1 MNALIRRIG
10 ARYWLPPLITLV
22 LVVAA
27 WQIAVSTLHV
37 PQYILPPPSDV
48 YAALE
53 AGFADGS
60 LWPHIGYTLLETA
73 AGYAIGSLLAIF
85 FGALLAESATF
96 ERYVYPLLTGIQAV
110 PKVALAPLILVWCGF
125 GFASKLVLVI
135 LICFFPL
142 FVNVLV
148 GIRRVDPEL
157 VDACRAFH
165 ASRLFIFFHVKLPYA
180 AGDIFAGLQIG
191 VSLALIGAVVGEF
204 VSSQQG
210 LGYLVQSSA
219 ANMSV
224 GTMFA
229 GVLLLA
235 ALGIGGSQ
243 LVRVIHRRVVFWE
256 EAPPA
261 GSNGTNN
268 GNA

>member
-1 MNALIRRIG
+1 MKTFTRRVG
-10 ARYWLPPLITLV
+10 VRFWLPPLITLV
-22 LVVAA
+22 IVVGVWQAAVAA
-27 WQIAVSTLHV
+27 LHV
-37 PQYILPPPSDV
+37 PQYILPLPSDV
-48 YAALE
+48 FVALVD
-53 AGFADGS
+53 GFADGS

-73 AGYAIGSLLAIF
+73 AGYAIGSLFAVL
-85 FGALLAESATF
+85 FGAVLAESVTF

-110 PKVALAPLILVWCGF
+110 PKVALAPLILVWFGF

-142 FVNVLV
+142 FINMLV

-157 VDACRAFH
+157 IDACRAFH
-165 ASRLFIFFHVKLPYA
+165 ASRAFIFFHVKLPYV

-219 ANMSV
+219 TNMSIP
-224 GTMFA
+224 TMYA
-229 GVLLLA
+229 GVVLLA
-235 ALGIGGSQ
+235 AIGIGGS
-243 LVRVIHRRVVFWE
+243 LGVRAIHRRVVFWE
-256 EAPPA
+256 A
-261 GSNGTNN
+261 STNEE
-268 GNA
+268 

>member
-1 MNALIRRIG
+1 MKTLSRRFG
-10 ARYWLPPLITLV
+10 ARFWLPPLITLV
-22 LVVAA
+22 SVIGVWQLAVA
-27 WQIAVSTLHV
+27 VLHI
-37 PQYILPPPSDV
+37 PQYILPLPSDV
-48 YAALE
+48 FTALVS
-53 AGFADGS
+53 GFADGT

-73 AGYAIGSLLAIF
+73 AGYAIGSLLAVL

-110 PKVALAPLILVWCGF
+110 PKVALAPLILVWFGF
-125 GFASKLVLVI
+125 GFASKLVLVV

-142 FVNVLV
+142 FINMLV

-157 VDACRAFH
+157 IDACRAFH
-165 ASRLFIFFHVKLPYA
+165 ASRSFIFFHVKLPYV

-219 ANMSV
+219 TNMSIP
-224 GTMFA
+224 TMYA

-235 ALGIGGSQ
+235 VIGIGGSQ
-243 LVRVIHRRVVFWE
+243 LVRTVHRHVVFWE
-256 EAPPA
+256 A
-261 GSNGTNN
+261 STD
-268 GNA
+268 GNADA